1 MVLTAVIF
9 DRVFHEPAAL
19 AWLTGLFV
27 LIGFITHLVLDE
39 IYAVDIE
46 GAAIKKSFGTA
57 LKLFDYRSWLAS
69 GIMAVALIAVAFAT
83 PPARGFWDTV
93 KPPVLFSFLKERLLP
108 KGQWF
113 SVQAAPTTAALETDA
128 ADGRK
133 TR

>member
-39 IYAVDIE
+39 IYSVDIE
-46 GAAIKKSFGTA
+46 GVSIKKSFGTA

-69 GIMAVALIAVAFAT
+69 GGMAIALIAVAFAT
-83 PPARGFWDTV
+83 PPARDFWETV
-93 KPPVLFSFLKERLLP
+93 KPPVLFSFLKKRLLP
-108 KGQWF
+108 EGQWF
-113 SVQAAPTTAALETDA
+113 SVQSAPTTAALETDA
-128 ADGRK
+128 ADGKK